1 MLTSKQ
7 RAILR
12 GKANTMDPVFIVG
25 KGEIDETMI
34 QGVKDCLDARE
45 LIKLK
50 VLESSMYNARE
61 ASVKLAEAT
70 GADCVQ
76 VIGSKFVLY
85 LQKKKDSA
93 YADQVLR
100 TLIHGSGLTLAIRN
114 VYCFTSFSYVLLRLT
129 YYPVNLLAA
138 PEPAPGSN
146 TTISNSPTGN
156 CSTNTCFFGFASLV
170 SSRTMSSSI
179 RPLISVRT
187 RSCTAVRSARDSAL
201 NVSSSSRLRI
211 SASACA

>member
-34 QGVKDCLDARE
+34 QGVKDCLEA
-45 LIKLK
+45 
-50 VLESSMYNARE
+50 LESSMYNARE
-61 ASVKLAEAT
+61 ASIKLAEAT

-93 YADQVLR
+93 YAD
-100 TLIHGSGLTLAIRN
+100 
-114 VYCFTSFSYVLLRLT
+114 LLK
-129 YYPVNLLAA
+129 
-138 PEPAPGSN
+138 
-146 TTISNSPTGN
+146 
-156 CSTNTCFFGFASLV
+156 
-170 SSRTMSSSI
+170 
-179 RPLISVRT
+179 
-187 RSCTAVRSARDSAL
+187 
-201 NVSSSSRLRI
+201 
-211 SASACA
+211 